1 MTQILRALAR
11 RVGAVVAECNEA
23 QNRLLMLRLSPDR
36 YVLTPDQAP
45 DTYRDFLFRTSGL
58 LVHEP
63 PAVVRCGR
71 PRVR

>member
-45 DTYRDFLFRTSGL
+45 DTYRDFLFRTSGP